1 MKNNNEIKDRY
12 PLGKGEV
19 HSSILCGSTK
29 DAHELRAF
37 PVTLKIKSAVSGRTE
52 PKPNTTTRGVSVD
65 FVRLLIRR
73 PKIALRRATDPKLRL
88 AIQEYRLNRG
98 KTGEAKSLENILA
111 NQPLGENK

>member
-1 MKNNNEIKDRY
+1 
-12 PLGKGEV
+12 
-19 HSSILCGSTK
+19 
-29 DAHELRAF
+29 
-37 PVTLKIKSAVSGRTE
+37 
-52 PKPNTTTRGVSVD
+52 VD